1 MEGQRSEVEQL
12 EQGHLASGKH
22 KNIAHDVS
30 INIKTL
36 LMVSQL
42 KITWQKYC

>member
-30 INIKTL
+30 IKNDLAEIL
-36 LMVSQL
+36 LACL
-42 KITWQKYC
+42 RHE